1 MSVAF
6 LGPYGASQ
14 VPYSHKGGNV
24 ADDLD
29 RDGME
34 NQAKGAGKQAEG
46 RIRNAVGGIT
56 GDSEEQ
62 LRGKTKELEGK
73 AQRKIGETESDL
85 SDDR

>member
-1 MSVAF
+1 
-6 LGPYGASQ
+6 
-14 VPYSHKGGNV
+14 V

-29 RDGME
+29 RDSVE
-34 NQAKGAGKQAEG
+34 KQAKGAGKQAEG

-62 LRGKTKELEGK
+62 LRGKAKELEGN

>member
-1 MSVAF
+1 M
-6 LGPYGASQ
+6 
-14 VPYSHKGGNV
+14 

-46 RIRNAVGGIT
+46 RIRNTVGGIT
-56 GDSEEQ
+56 GDTEEQ
-62 LRGKTKELEGK
+62 LRGKSKELEGK
-73 AQRKIGETESDL
+73 AQRKIGEAESDL